1 MGILKVFG
9 GHFSLFL
16 GAALFALV
24 VSTLSARPVLAQPP
38 DAGEEPSGAPIVYNL
53 TPREG
58 AVVAQDELSRAA
70 ATVETR
76 RNAGLA
82 WARIFVDGRS
92 RPSALMG
99 PTSYQQTI
107 SAEIGNLRPGPH
119 LVRVKAVD
127 SEGRV
132 GGYVWTFTVV

>member
-1 MGILKVFG
+1 MGILKVFRG
-9 GHFSLFL
+9 QFSLFL

-24 VSTLSARPVLAQPP
+24 ACTLSAGPALAQPP
-38 DAGEEPSGAPIVYNL
+38 GAGKEPAAAPIVYNL

-58 AVVAQDELSRAA
+58 AVIAQGELSRAA

-76 RNAGLA
+76 RSAGLA
-82 WARIFVDGRS
+82 WAGIFVDGRR

-99 PTSYQQTI
+99 PTSYQQTV
-107 SAEIGNLRPGPH
+107 SADIGNLGPGAH
-119 LVRVKAVD
+119 TVRVKAVD

-132 GGYVWTFTVV
+132 GGYLWTFTVI